1 MAQRIREKGEEFGI
15 SLFEEPELAR
25 ELFFTTEIN
34 KSIPRQLFEAVAEVI
49 AYVYQ
54 LNSFDGSARK
64 AKKPRINVP
73 PEMSFDEL
81 GKQLDDSGSL

>member
-1 MAQRIREKGEEFGI
+1 
-15 SLFEEPELAR
+15 
-25 ELFFTTEIN
+25 
-34 KSIPRQLFEAVAEVI
+34 LFEAVAEVI